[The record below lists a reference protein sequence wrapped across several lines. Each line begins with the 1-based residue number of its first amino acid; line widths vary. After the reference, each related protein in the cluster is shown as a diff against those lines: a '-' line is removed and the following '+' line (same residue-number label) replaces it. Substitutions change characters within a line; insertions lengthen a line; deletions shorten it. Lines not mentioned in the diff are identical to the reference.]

1 MGTVINFF
9 NPRGRIVAYDAL
21 RLFAILSVVGIHT
34 LMPYREVLPASAPVS
49 IFDDLLHYAVP
60 LFVFISGVLVWA
72 RPWRGGPGAYRD
84 FLRRRFALIGLP
96 YLAWA
101 GLYAALYV
109 LQSADARDALL
120 RLPGLVASGHVWYHL
135 YFIPMLL
142 TFYLLTPLAA
152 AALRRS
158 PELTV
163 AAAYAIRIA
172 LGPALTHLI
181 AGVHPLAGQY
191 SVHVLTHLPHMAL
204 GAWFALRLDS
214 FPRWFRRSWPAMLLA
229 GTIVLGYVSAR
240 GLPSLPLE
248 AHRLL
253 YPGGMALTVVGL
265 ALAGIALEPRYAR
278 WAREITHLASLAFGT
293 YFVHPLFLLAVFSA
307 SGPAGAGS
315 IWSNAWFPIAVWAG
329 VSAASLG
336 VSHLLRGR
344 RSTAWLV
351 GLPAPAEPLR
361 PPATTPSDAQE

>member
-9 NPRGRIVAYDAL
+9 KPRGRVVAYDAL

-34 LMPYREVLPASAPVS
+34 LMPYREVLPQGAPVS

-72 RPWRGGPGAYRD
+72 RPWKGGPGAYRD
-84 FLRRRFALIGLP
+84 FLKRRFAVIGLP

-101 GLYAALYV
+101 GVYAALYV
-109 LQSADARDALL
+109 GRSDSAGTALAQV
-120 RLPGLVASGHVWYHL
+120 PGLIASGHVWYHL

-152 AALRRS
+152 AALQRS

-163 AAAYAIRIA
+163 VTAYFLRIA
-172 LGPALTHLI
+172 LGPPIIHLA
-181 AGVHPLAGQY
+181 AGAHPLAGQY
-191 SVHVLTHLPHMAL
+191 ATHVLTHLPHMAL

-214 FPRWFRRSWPAMLLA
+214 LPTWFRRAWPAMLLA
-229 GTIVLGYVSAR
+229 GTIALGYVSAR

-248 AHRLL
+248 LQRLL
-253 YPGGMALTVVGL
+253 YPGGMALTVLGF
-265 ALAGIALEPRYAR
+265 ALGGIALEPRYAR
-278 WAREITHLASLAFGT
+278 RAREITHLGSLAFGT

-307 SGPAGAGS
+307 AGAAGPGS
-315 IWSNAWFPIAVWAG
+315 MWSRVWFPVVVWAG
-329 VSAASLG
+329 VSAASLA
-336 VSHLLRGR
+336 VSHVLRR
-344 RSTAWLV
+344 WRLTAWLV
-351 GLPAPAEPLR
+351 GLPFSAD
-361 PPATTPSDAQE
+361 TTRTGAGAR